1 MRKKPVSPQNA
12 PRRRARGEARRSQSG
27 ASAALPPFWLL
38 LFLLSAAARAETHTL
53 TLKQTA
59 SRALTQSPEALLARL
74 DEQKAARDVEVAR
87 DPFHPKAYAG
97 SGLAYSYGFPMS
109 IEGSAPSILQAKGV
123 ASLYN
128 RKQRLQLE
136 QAREGAR
143 GTAIAAS
150 QRREEALFRAVEL
163 YLDAERKGRLAELA
177 RRQIESAR
185 KLDEVVKV
193 RVAEG
198 RELPV
203 EAKRSA
209 LEVARSE
216 QRVTALEAERDYAEG
231 SLAFLL
237 GYQPGDRVRPAAEDR
252 EPAPPLPGEEDEAVR
267 LAAADN
273 KEIRRLESALAAKGL
288 AAQAE
293 RASRLPQLDLVAQ
306 YALFG
311 RFNNYE
317 DFFRRFQRHNGQI
330 GMSVQVPL
338 WLGPA
343 AKALAAKADFE
354 GAQLRIELAQARGR
368 LALETQRRYRD
379 HRTADSA
386 RQLARLDLDVAREQ
400 LSVELARLEEGRS
413 SLKRVEELRLAEQE
427 KWMAYFDAQAGLE
440 RARFA
445 LLEKTGGLAA
455 ALR

>member
-1 MRKKPVSPQNA
+1 MI
-12 PRRRARGEARRSQSG
+12 PRLLCLML
-27 ASAALPPFWLL
+27 ASALACAG
-38 LFLLSAAARAETHTL
+38 AATHTL
-53 TLKQTA
+53 TLKQIA
-59 SRALTQSPEALLARL
+59 ERALTQSPEALLARL

-87 DPFHPKAYAG
+87 DPFHPKVYAG

-109 IEGSAPSILQAKGV
+109 IEGSAPSIVQAKGV
-123 ASLYN
+123 ASIYN
-128 RKQRLQLE
+128 RRQRLQLE
-136 QAREGAR
+136 QAKEGAR
-143 GTAIAAS
+143 GAVIAAS

-163 YLDAERKGRLAELA
+163 YLDAERKGRMTEMA
-177 RRQIESAR
+177 RRQIESAG

-203 EAKRSA
+203 EAKRSS
-209 LEVARSE
+209 LEVAKAA
-216 QRVTALEAERDYAEG
+216 QRVAAMEAERDYAEA
-231 SLAFLL
+231 SLAFVL
-237 GYQPGDRVRPAAEDR
+237 GYDPGDRVHPAAEER
-252 EPAPPLPGEEDEAVR
+252 EPVAIPEREEEAVR

-288 AAQAE
+288 AARAE
-293 RASRLPQLDLVAQ
+293 RAARLPQLDLVAQ

-317 DFFRRFQRHNGQI
+317 DFFQRFQRHNGQI

-343 AKALAAKADFE
+343 AKALAAKADTE

-368 LALETQRRYRD
+368 ITLETQRRYRD
-379 HRTADSA
+379 YRTAETA
-386 RQLARLDLDVAREQ
+386 RQVARLDLDVAREQ

-427 KWMAYFDAQAGLE
+427 KWMAYFDSQAGLE
-440 RARFA
+440 RTRFA
-445 LLEKTGGLAA
+445 VLEKTGGLVA